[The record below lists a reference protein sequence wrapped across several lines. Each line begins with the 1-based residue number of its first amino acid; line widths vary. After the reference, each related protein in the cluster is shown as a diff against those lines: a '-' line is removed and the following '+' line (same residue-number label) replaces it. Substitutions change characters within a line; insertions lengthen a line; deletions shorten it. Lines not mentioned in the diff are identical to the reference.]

1 MQFTSSLFLI
11 AHMAA
16 GALALSG
23 DGAACQLNI
32 ECLSGYCMPRTGSDK
47 YVCWGQRRK
56 GAAVPYVTMVSQNLY
71 LSYKR
76 DTKYLLY
83 WMINV
88 SNRLLRSTNGEA
100 QSAASVNTTGQTT
113 VNGLISMSTLISQHK
128 EPVPN
133 VIYRLF
139 ESIIQARSLVST
151 TFQELMGPDSDEELK
166 RSNESHRH
174 FINTLHS
181 AFRILGGEEWEKT
194 SATTSDDTEDVK
206 QILFANKFQ
215 ELSVDKEESSDEE
228 DDVVQP
234 HSPVAARKV
243 SRKPKGKG
251 KKARKYKKPKKG
263 KKQDTLDPATDE
275 IPIESI
281 RIIEDSG
288 EVGLV
293 TDYLLAVY
301 STVKEWAAL
310 RAYNQSLW
318 KEVAYEGLNS
328 AVAGAV
334 SNLTIS
340 MVKRTNA
347 AIFVDFPGHDTYK
360 IIMNTITRGN
370 MERAQENFRLALFA
384 VGPDGEHQSRKETA
398 VDIKEQFLIHAYQDL
413 RDFVLDFQANRT
425 GKPTKAMQAKLV
437 KWDPNFNLERATNEE
452 RVHWRRCYTIKWLY
466 DLVNVFSS
474 VVVQRNT
481 VRGEKHVYE
490 DVDWSA
496 NGPWGVHR
504 VLFGLEE
511 FAGDITNMAMKKPGT
526 DITKM
531 IYPHHVFQ
539 MQCIVDSFTVSR
551 GWTLSALYGHML
563 EAPAKK
569 GRARRDVDLFLDRQN
584 KRVFAGYCQTVDLL
598 KQILEKDGKMEQH
611 KDFFEIIKIAQL
623 DFVDFL
629 GEHKY
634 TTGLDTIPPSRFAD
648 HDANGL
654 QEYSPFLCGVGLE
667 EGLEIAYRLGI
678 FLWESMPEPT
688 LMIHLHNAVVQ
699 KGYLSR
705 PIGLCATLEDLF
717 KHTFFAQ
724 GHKPTSGFVDALLAS
739 VGQPGSRQAQ
749 AQRQAIRYRR
759 RYAENI
765 HQLFDL
771 EINHIFKRHSMLTT
785 CRRAGWDLEA
795 IPDEELQFG
804 SMLFFERLSR
814 AKLLSEN
821 KLEDTVLVRK
831 ARAVGMTDEEIIDAT
846 NKLSSIANN
855 TLEVPNEVLNKY
867 APEGFQIPP
876 QARSEV
882 LDGRDILDLAKFD
895 ILSDVAGIA
904 PISSLNYLGV
914 TCWLLITFG
923 RIEEQLKEA
932 GNPVYFEAYEGSG
945 PWKLEKRVA
954 LALLALKGDNEE
966 SLRIVADTL
975 NEARSGF
982 MDFIYWEDLET
993 EPRERESH
1001 HVDPSVGNECTVM

>member
-1 MQFTSSLFLI
+1 
-11 AHMAA
+11 
-16 GALALSG
+16 
-23 DGAACQLNI
+23 
-32 ECLSGYCMPRTGSDK
+32 
-47 YVCWGQRRK
+47 
-56 GAAVPYVTMVSQNLY
+56 MVSQNLY

-76 DTKYLLY
+76 DTRYLLY

-88 SNRLLRSTNGEA
+88 SNRLLRSTDGET

-113 VNGLISMSTLISQHK
+113 VSGLISMSTLISQHR

-139 ESIIQARSLVST
+139 GSIIQARSLVSS

-166 RSNESHRH
+166 RNNESHQH
-174 FINTLHS
+174 FINTLRS
-181 AFRILGGEEWEKT
+181 AFQILGGEEWEKT
-194 SATTSDDTEDVK
+194 SASTSDDTEGVE

-215 ELSVDKEESSDEE
+215 ELSVNKEGESSDED
-228 DDVVQP
+228 DDVGQP
-234 HSPVAARKV
+234 QSPIAARKV

-263 KKQDTLDPATDE
+263 KKQDTKDPATDE

-281 RIIEDSG
+281 RIIEDNG

-301 STVKEWAAL
+301 STVKEWADL
-310 RAYNQSLW
+310 RAYTQSLW
-318 KEVAYEGLNS
+318 REVAYEGINS

-347 AIFVDFPGHDTYK
+347 AIFVDFPGHDTYET
-360 IIMNTITRGN
+360 IMNTITRGN
-370 MERAQENFRLALFA
+370 MDRAQGKFRLALFA
-384 VGPDGEHQSRKETA
+384 LGPDGEQHSQKETA
-398 VDIKEQFLIHAYQDL
+398 VDIKEQFLFHAYQDL

-425 GKPTKAMQAKLV
+425 GKPTKAMQAKIA

-452 RVHWRRCYTIKWLY
+452 RVNWRRCYTIKWLY

-474 VVVQRNT
+474 IVVQRNT

-504 VLFGLEE
+504 VLFGLNE
-511 FAGDITNMAMKKPGT
+511 FAGDITSMAMKKPGT
-526 DITKM
+526 DIIKM

-551 GWTLSALYGHML
+551 GWSLSALHGHML

-598 KQILEKDGKMEQH
+598 KQILEKDCKMAQH

-648 HDANGL
+648 HNANGL

-667 EGLEIAYRLGI
+667 EGLEIAYRLGML
-678 FLWESMPEPT
+678 LWERMPEPT

-705 PIGLCATLEDLF
+705 PVGLCATLEDLF

-724 GHKPTSGFVDALLAS
+724 GRKPESGFVDALLAS
-739 VGQPGSRQAQ
+739 VGRPGSRQAQ

-759 RYAENI
+759 RYAENV

-771 EINHIFKRHSMLTT
+771 EINHIFKRNSMLTT
-785 CRRAGWDLEA
+785 CRRAGWNLEA
-795 IPDEELQFG
+795 IPDDELQFG

-814 AKLLSEN
+814 AKRVSE
-821 KLEDTVLVRK
+821 KELEDTVLVRK
-831 ARAVGMTDEEIIDAT
+831 ARAVGMTDKQIIDAT

-855 TLEVPNEVLNKY
+855 TLEVPDGVLDKY
-867 APEGFQIPP
+867 APEGFQLPP
-876 QARSEV
+876 SAGSEA
-882 LDGRDILDLAKFD
+882 LDGRDILELAKFD

-914 TCWLLITFG
+914 TCWLFITFG
-923 RIEEQLKEA
+923 CIEERLKDA

-954 LALLALKGDNEE
+954 LALLALKGGNEE
-966 SLRIVADTL
+966 CLRIVADTL

-1001 HVDPSVGNECTVM
+1001 HVDPSLGNECTVM

>member
-1 MQFTSSLFLI
+1 
-11 AHMAA
+11 
-16 GALALSG
+16 
-23 DGAACQLNI
+23 
-32 ECLSGYCMPRTGSDK
+32 
-47 YVCWGQRRK
+47 
-56 GAAVPYVTMVSQNLY
+56 MVSQNLY

-88 SNRLLRSTNGEA
+88 SNRLLRSTDGEA

-113 VNGLISMSTLISQHK
+113 VNGLISMATLISQHK

-174 FINTLHS
+174 FINTLRS
-181 AFRILGGEEWEKT
+181 AFKILGGEEWEKT
-194 SATTSDDTEDVK
+194 GATTTDDTKDVE

-215 ELSVDKEESSDEE
+215 ELSVYKGESSDEE
-228 DDVVQP
+228 DDVAQP
-234 HSPVAARKV
+234 LSPVAARKV

-263 KKQDTLDPATDE
+263 KKQDTQDSATNE

-360 IIMNTITRGN
+360 TTMNTITRGN
-370 MERAQENFRLALFA
+370 MERAQGNFRLALFA
-384 VGPDGEHQSRKETA
+384 LGPDGEQHSRKETA

-437 KWDPNFNLERATNEE
+437 KWDPTFNLEGATNEE

-496 NGPWGVHR
+496 NGPWGIHR

-551 GWTLSALYGHML
+551 GWTSSALHGHML

-598 KQILEKDGKMEQH
+598 EQILEKDGKMEQH

-667 EGLEIAYRLGI
+667 EGLEIAYRLGM
-678 FLWESMPEPT
+678 FLWERLPEPT

-724 GHKPTSGFVDALLAS
+724 GRKPESGFVDALLAS

-749 AQRQAIRYRR
+749 AQSQAIRYRR
-759 RYAENI
+759 RYAENV

-771 EINHIFKRHSMLTT
+771 EINHIFKRNSMLTT
-785 CRRAGWDLEA
+785 CRRAGWNLEA
-795 IPDEELQFG
+795 IPDDELQFG

-814 AKLLSEN
+814 AKHVSEN
-821 KLEDTVLVRK
+821 ELEDTILVRK
-831 ARAVGMTDEEIIDAT
+831 ARVVGMTDEEIIDAT

-855 TLEVPNEVLNKY
+855 IPNEVMTKY
-867 APEGFQIPP
+867 APEGFQLPP
-876 QARSEV
+876 QAGSEV
-882 LDGRDILDLAKFD
+882 LDGHDILDLAKFD

-923 RIEEQLKEA
+923 RIEERLKEA

-1001 HVDPSVGNECTVM
+1001 HVDPSVRNECTVM